1 MQTPQWLKPDLYG
14 AACGAITPAVAGFS
28 WGGWVTGAVVLVATP
43 LASPLAAP
51 AETRQA
57 GKMRTAEVAAEDAT
71 GSVAKS
77 AEEEPGCQKTRRK
90 LWLEGEGWIVRR
102 VTICH

>member
-1 MQTPQWLKPDLYG
+1 MQTLQWLKPGLYG
-14 AACGAITPAVAGFS
+14 AACGAITPVVAGFS

-51 AETRQA
+51 AERRQA
-57 GKMRTAEVAAEDAT
+57 GTTRMAEDAT

-77 AEEEPGCQKTRRK
+77 AEEEPGCQKSRRK
-90 LWLEGEGWIVRR
+90 LWVEGEGWIIRR
-102 VTICH
+102 VTTCY